1 MLPHAPASTLLLNNL
16 LPFSRR
22 SQVAKHTKLSFTPA
36 GVGYG
41 ASFDTFMLEKSRV
54 TKNDEGRIGRTF
66 HIFHRLVAGMDEELM
81 RQLGLTST
89 SSMVSRHH
97 FITIQPTHRPSSHH
111 LAPVRPLLNYP
122 PLTTRHSHR
131 YLTD

>member
-1 MLPHAPASTLLLNNL
+1 
-16 LPFSRR
+16 
-22 SQVAKHTKLSFTPA
+22 
-36 GVGYG
+36 
-41 ASFDTFMLEKSRV
+41 MLEKSRV

-97 FITIQPTHRPSSHH
+97 FNTI
-111 LAPVRPLLNYP
+111 
-122 PLTTRHSHR
+122 
-131 YLTD
+131 